1 MQCPLKWSGCFS
13 AWPASHVSKGRM
25 RRVEILRRNLDD
37 EQRHIAQIEDGNLL
51 VLAGPGSGK
60 TRLLTN
66 AAAYRLRR
74 YPNDTWRIC
83 CLTFTVEAA
92 RQLRSRLQSAELGSV
107 PTRRLWVGNFHQFSQ
122 MLLGSYG
129 HLLGWPRTA
138 GIITPVEAEA
148 LLRELVTELRLGNVN
163 ILDVRSAISATK
175 GRRPVLGEWDRRSES
190 FIRLSQA
197 YQARLKE
204 AGLRDFDDL
213 IVDALR
219 LLKENQGVRRIIQD
233 VYRHVFVDELQDT
246 NQMQL
251 DLLGALVDGAPVRI
265 FGVADADQMIYAWRD
280 ARPENLREFEERFQ
294 ARVHSLG
301 GNYRCPARIVQ
312 AATAIITNNPD
323 RERAAQDLRSLV
335 TDKDGELWE
344 GIAADAQTE
353 LGLVCDVI
361 AHSLEDG
368 TAPSDIA
375 VLAPHRFKFSDL
387 RTALET
393 RQIPFVYIGS
403 NDMEV
408 CPVIGVFRACLVG
421 LANPAQPLRVAA
433 VIERANRHMGRAW
446 VSQEIIEQAIRAA
459 SQTPPERLFA
469 VLLNALGVERV
480 MEGLPSG
487 VAERIQRLRLMI
499 AVSNAETPAD
509 SGAQLAHRV
518 LLEWARLEA
527 AVLRSDQSVKL
538 MTTFNAK
545 GLEFH
550 TVILPFCTKTLVPW
564 IPAAERQN
572 TKRWHEAR
580 RTFYV
585 AMTRSTHRIIF
596 TRVGNE
602 ARSVFLEEIPPELLT
617 PWNPILRTKD

>member
-1 MQCPLKWSGCFS
+1 M
-13 AWPASHVSKGRM
+13 
-25 RRVEILRRNLDD
+25 EILRCNLDD
-37 EQRHIAQIEDGNLL
+37 EQRHIAQIEDDNVL

-66 AAAYRLRR
+66 TAAYRLRLS
-74 YPNDTWRIC
+74 PNDAWRIC

-107 PTRRLWVGNFHQFSQ
+107 PTRRLWVGNFHQFSL

-129 HLLGWPRTA
+129 HLLGWPRSA

-148 LLRELVTELRLGNVN
+148 LLKELVTELRFGNVN
-163 ILDVRSAISATK
+163 ILDVRNAISATK
-175 GRRPVLGEWDRRSES
+175 GRRPSLDGYDRRSES
-190 FIRLSQA
+190 FVRLSEA

-213 IVDALR
+213 LVDALR
-219 LLKENQGVRRIIQD
+219 LLGEHQGVRRIIQD
-233 VYRHVFVDELQDT
+233 MYRHVFVDELQDT
-246 NQMQL
+246 NQIQM

-280 ARPENLREFEERFQ
+280 ARPENLGEFEERFH

-312 AATAIITNNPD
+312 AATAIITNNPS

-344 GIAADAQTE
+344 GIAADAETE
-353 LGLVCDVI
+353 LTLVCDVI
-361 AHSLEDG
+361 THSLEEG
-368 TAPSDIA
+368 TQPSAIA
-375 VLAPHRFKFSDL
+375 VLAPHRFKFSGL

-393 RQIPFVYIGS
+393 HQIPFVYIGS
-403 NDMEV
+403 TDMEA
-408 CPVIGVFRACLVG
+408 CPVIGVFRACLTG
-421 LANPAQPLRVAA
+421 LANPAQPLRLAII
-433 VIERANRHMGRAW
+433 IEQANQQMSQAW
-446 VSQEIIEQAIRAA
+446 VSQEIIEQAINAGSR
-459 SQTPPERLFA
+459 TTPERLFT
-469 VLLNALGVERV
+469 VLLNELGGERV
-480 MEGLPSG
+480 IESLPTD

-509 SGAQLAHRV
+509 SGAELARRV
-518 LLEWARLEA
+518 LLEWVRLEA
-527 AVLRSDQSVKL
+527 TVLRSDQSVKL

-564 IPAAERQN
+564 IPARERQN
-572 TKRWHEAR
+572 AKRWHEAR

-585 AMTRSTHRIIF
+585 AMTRTTHRLVF
-596 TRVGNE
+596 TRVGHDP
-602 ARSVFLEEIPPELLT
+602 RSVFLDEIPQELMT
-617 PWNPILRTKD
+617 SWNDR